1 MRESTHDTNGL
12 GTGSAYRAPYGDVMA
27 QQEEETE
34 IEGEGKRNDDASN
47 GSPLLK
53 AMLDNFR
60 DPCLQKMLDRLDEVL
75 TESTSYSRNS
85 AMMRHQVMV
94 ITEKAEVESEE
105 AGTIST
111 QNITRWR

>member
-1 MRESTHDTNGL
+1 MRESIHDPNGL
-12 GTGSAYRAPYGDVMA
+12 GTGGAYRAPDGDMMA

-34 IEGEGKRNDDASN
+34 IEDEGKRDDDASN

-85 AMMRHQVMV
+85 AMMRHQVTV
-94 ITEKAEVESEE
+94 ITGKAEAEFEGV
-105 AGTIST
+105 GTT
-111 QNITRWR
+111 